1 MSNSPLVK
9 HTKLSPN
16 NSGRRTHGIDRI
28 TIHCVVG
35 HMSLQG
41 LGDWFAKTST
51 QASSNYGIDDSGQVG
66 MFVEEGNAAGA
77 APARRM
83 IRGRSPLKRQATRL
97 HHTR

>member
-51 QASSNYGIDDSGQVG
+51 QASSN
-66 MFVEEGNAAGA
+66 
-77 APARRM
+77 
-83 IRGRSPLKRQATRL
+83 
-97 HHTR
+97 